1 MSIQDPPPLPSR
13 RTPAPPAPR
22 GLSAETLRGAVAYA
36 RERLEE
42 DLVSFV
48 VFDRVTGEAVYGARS
63 WPEGNAAL
71 FQLSQRV
78 DARLPV
84 QGELSSIHEWWM
96 LDLPADKR
104 LVVFLEMGE
113 RHRGIMIV
121 DNTYGRIARVFGNV
135 VPALLMRCKEGW

>member
-1 MSIQDPPPLPSR
+1 
-13 RTPAPPAPR
+13 
-22 GLSAETLRGAVAYA
+22 LSADTIRGAVQYA

-48 VFDRVTGEAVYGARS
+48 VFDRVSGEAVYGGRA
-63 WPEGNAAL
+63 WPEGNQRL
-71 FQLSQRV
+71 FELSQRV

-84 QGELSSIHEWWM
+84 QGELSAISDWWM

-104 LVVFLEMGE
+104 LVVFLDMGD

-121 DNTYGRIARVFGNV
+121 DNSYGRLAKVFGNV
-135 VPALLMRCKEGW
+135 VPALLMRCREGW